1 MADNLNSK
9 GNKRGMSEKSKKNLI
24 PITERSE
31 NEQRKMRSN
40 GGKKSVEV
48 RQAKVERAEA
58 RNYIWNELCGYGIID
73 DILENGSTKDIIEL
87 IKALLPPEKQTQE
100 IIGNITT
107 QKIFITPDEVKE
119 TDKHID
125 EVIEG
130 ES

>member
-1 MADNLNSK
+1 MSDNLNSK

-24 PITERSE
+24 PMSERSLAE
-31 NEQRKMRSN
+31 RRECGLKGAEKTNEIRR
-40 GGKKSVEV
+40 
-48 RQAKVERAEA
+48 AKVERAEA
-58 RNYIWNELCGYGIID
+58 RNYIWNELYGKGKIQE
-73 DILENGSTKDIIEL
+73 ILDNGSTKDIIDL
-87 IKALLPPEKQTQE
+87 VKALLPPEKQTQE

-125 EVIEG
+125 EVIDS

>member
-1 MADNLNSK
+1 MA
-9 GNKRGMSEKSKKNLI
+9 KRKMSEESLKNLI

-40 GGKKSVEV
+40 GGKKSGAV
-48 RQAKVERAEA
+48 RREKIERAEA
-58 RNYIWNELCGYGIID
+58 RNYLWDELYGKGRIQ
-73 DILENGSTKDIIEL
+73 DILENGSTKDIIDL

-130 ES
+130 

>member
-1 MADNLNSK
+1 MGKRKMSEESLKNLEK
-9 GNKRGMSEKSKKNLI
+9 GNLANKNPSERKEIARRGAEKANEVKR
-24 PITERSE
+24 
-31 NEQRKMRSN
+31 
-40 GGKKSVEV
+40 
-48 RQAKVERAEA
+48 AKVERAEA
-58 RNYIWNELCGYGIID
+58 RNYLWNELYGKGKIQE
-73 DILENGSTKDIIEL
+73 ILENGSTKDIIDL

-125 EVIEG
+125 EVIS

>member
-48 RQAKVERAEA
+48 RQAKVERTEA
-58 RNYIWNELCGYGIID
+58 RNYIWNELYGKGKIQE
-73 DILENGSTKDIIEL
+73 ILENGSTKDIIEL

-119 TDKHID
+119 TDKHIN

>member
-1 MADNLNSK
+1 MGKRKMSK
-9 GNKRGMSEKSKKNLI
+9 ESLKNLI

-40 GGKKSVEV
+40 GGKKSGAV
-48 RQAKVERAEA
+48 RRKKIERAEA
-58 RNYIWNELCGYGIID
+58 RNYLWDELYGKGRIQE
-73 DILENGSTKDIIEL
+73 ILENGSTKDIIDL

-125 EVIEG
+125 EVIS

>member
-58 RNYIWNELCGYGIID
+58 RNYIWNELCDYGRID

-130 ES
+130 